1 MTDRELMHEV
11 LEALESLHRT
21 GDTQVFDMCAAP
33 VLIPALRE
41 RLAQPEQCQYPDC
54 KCATENPCLKGL
66 AQPEKE
72 FTTHEEGKD
81 GWSDWV
87 CPDPQSYL
95 MKCCDCGLVHEAQ
108 FGVVRYT
115 DTAEKEN
122 CDMVDDPNLQAVFRM
137 RRSEQW
143 TPKDTAYRPG
153 GLAQP
158 EQEPV
163 SGVVLDAHG
172 LGALVKNGSEDWHC
186 KNRNARRLY
195 TTPPQRKPEQE
206 LVIDCPRCGH
216 CCPQSNILAAWMI
229 QRSYATGH
237 GDTIE
242 DLLKELEWQVAERER
257 EACAKLCETKHFSSP
272 VREFGAKDCAA
283 AIRARGNT

>member
-1 MTDRELMHEV
+1 MTDRELMQQA
-11 LEALESLHRT
+11 LDALEEINKLSIGESAICLPAEID
-21 GDTQVFDMCAAP
+21 GALD
-33 VLIPALRE
+33 ALRE
-41 RLAQPEQCQYPDC
+41 RLAQPEQCRYPDC

-66 AQPEKE
+66 AQPEQE

-153 GLAQP
+153 GLAQQ

-163 SGVVLDAHG
+163 SGVVLDEHG
-172 LGALVKNGSEDWHC
+172 SAALVNNGAEEWHC
-186 KNRNARRLY
+186 KKHNARRLY
-195 TTPPQRKPEQE
+195 TAPPQGIYYTPPQRKPLTEKRIEE
-206 LVIDCPRCGH
+206 LYSFWVVDRQDIVGFAR
-216 CCPQSNILAAWMI
+216 A
-229 QRSYATGH
+229 
-237 GDTIE
+237 
-242 DLLKELEWQVAERER
+242 VERTVEG
-257 EACAKLCETKHFSSP
+257 EA
-272 VREFGAKDCAA
+272 
-283 AIRARGNT
+283 